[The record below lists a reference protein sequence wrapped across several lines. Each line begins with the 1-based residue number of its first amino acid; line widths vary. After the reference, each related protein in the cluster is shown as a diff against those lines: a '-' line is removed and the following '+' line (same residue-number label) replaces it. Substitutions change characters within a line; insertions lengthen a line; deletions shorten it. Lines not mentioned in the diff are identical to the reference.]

1 MHTDMTTRE
10 GGGRRRAPRRRSQEE
25 RRGETQGAVLD
36 ATVEC
41 LADLGYSR
49 TTTTRIARRAGVSRG
64 ALLHYYASKIAL
76 LTSAVEHIFR
86 RRMEEFRTAFAALP
100 AEVDRRGAAIDLLW
114 GMFSSSTFYAWLE
127 LVVAARSDR
136 KLLREVSRI
145 TSEFADDV
153 LATFRELFPGIAA
166 PGLPLDLVPPF
177 TFAFLQGLALD
188 RIAIEDDQRVGEL
201 LALLKQVA
209 TVVLGPNPR
218 PAGA

>member
-1 MHTDMTTRE
+1 LTQ
-10 GGGRRRAPRRRSQEE
+10 PE
-25 RRGETQGAVLD
+25 RVEAMRDRLLD

-41 LADLGYSR
+41 LVAKGYGALSTNDVVR
-49 TTTTRIARRAGVSRG
+49 QAGVSRG

-188 RIAIEDDQRVGEL
+188 RIAIEDDQRVSEL